1 MSYFKKF
8 TDLCA
13 VIGAFCAA
21 IYFIVKYMNFDP
33 VISEKSPGKLEQ
45 FLVPTSKSDYTMLL
59 PLILILLLSAVLG
72 FALRKFP
79 FICFAFSTVPALYVS
94 FMFEKGVLY
103 ELIGIMVIVCSLHVI
118 GNLADCATR
127 DKEDGKHRL
136 SAAAKISSLMGA
148 LLCFRVLKL
157 SKLTPPED
165 TKGLTLFEKDILLDF
180 QPLDAEII
188 SKLFWMFII
197 LLAVSIL
204 LYNVYFIDAILSIVP
219 AVYAVHAML
228 SENLGAAPS
237 VFLVMTV
244 ICTVSHLMLVV
255 FENNLSRKEQLAAGK
270 LSE

>member
-8 TDLCA
+8 TDMCA
-13 VIGAFCAA
+13 FIGAFCAA
-21 IYFIVKYMNFDP
+21 VFFIVKYMNFDP
-33 VISEKSPGKLEQ
+33 VISEEAPGKLEQ
-45 FLVPTSKSDYTMLL
+45 FLEPTSKSDYTMLL
-59 PLILILLLSAVLG
+59 PLILILFLSAILG
-72 FALRKFP
+72 FALRRFP
-79 FICFAFSTVPALYVS
+79 FVCFAFSIVPALYVS

-103 ELIGIMVIVCSLHVI
+103 ELIGIMVIVCALHVV
-118 GNLADCATR
+118 GNLAECAVR

-148 LLCFRVLKL
+148 ILCFRIIKL

-165 TKGLTLFEKDILLDF
+165 TEGLTLFEKDILLDF
-180 QPLDAEII
+180 KPLDAQII
-188 SKLFWMFII
+188 SKLFWMFVI

-228 SENLGAAPS
+228 SDNLGAAPS

-244 ICTVSHLMLVV
+244 ICAVSHLVLTV
-255 FENNLSRKEQLAAGK
+255 FENNLSRKEQFE
-270 LSE
+270 SSMQ